1 MADNDN
7 DDANV
12 PLNKNLLKAIQT
24 ITSFDPTGSPSANR
38 KSLEDKLIK
47 LAVTLQMFQ
56 FTSRQIRP
64 LTRLREE
71 GFAQMVAEE
80 LGPEETDHN
89 RLMREYMR
97 IALQHILGESLNFY
111 RLQLINGTKDVATVF
126 LEIVNLYGSNPD
138 NGSEAMNRMD
148 RLTYNQYG
156 LAATLM
162 VKFK

>member
-89 RLMREYMR
+89 RLMREYIR
-97 IALQHILGESLNFY
+97 HVRKRSTRRKHALRDLWLLF
-111 RLQLINGTKDVATVF
+111 
-126 LEIVNLYGSNPD
+126 
-138 NGSEAMNRMD
+138 
-148 RLTYNQYG
+148 
-156 LAATLM
+156 
-162 VKFK
+162 

>member
-38 KSLEDKLIK
+38 KSLEDKLLK
-47 LAVTLQMFQ
+47 LAATLQMFQ

-97 IALQHILGESLNFY
+97 IALQHILAVGYL
-111 RLQLINGTKDVATVF
+111 RARRPLIRRSFGRFWAC
-126 LEIVNLYGSNPD
+126 
-138 NGSEAMNRMD
+138 
-148 RLTYNQYG
+148 
-156 LAATLM
+156 
-162 VKFK
+162 

>member
-97 IALQHILGESLNFY
+97 IALQHILAVGYL
-111 RLQLINGTKDVATVF
+111 RARQPLIRRSFGRFWAC
-126 LEIVNLYGSNPD
+126 
-138 NGSEAMNRMD
+138 
-148 RLTYNQYG
+148 
-156 LAATLM
+156 
-162 VKFK
+162 